1 MTTTTTT
8 ATTPNPAAGETM
20 RRHQAPPARLHR
32 RCAVVCDV
40 EGCLL
45 RSSSCFPY
53 FMVVALEGGGLLRA
67 ILLLVL
73 HPLLS
78 FLSEETSIRAMTLIC
93 FCGVSVSNFRGGAAV
108 LPKHLLGDVGREGF
122 QLLMAGERKVCLS
135 RMPKVMVEEF
145 LRKYLGVEVV
155 VAREMKVA
163 GGYYTG
169 FMEDKMAEEEDAL
182 LEKDEI
188 DREPLGFTAE
198 GKAPLHPLFSRC
210 QEVVAVSE
218 EEKAA
223 WRPLPKEEY
232 PEALVFHDGRVAFR
246 PTPLAATAMFMWLPF
261 GCLLAF
267 IRAAIC
273 IFLPY
278 GVSTTAL
285 AFTGMKNRLVPSP
298 FTPSPAPRQ
307 PTKPTAPP
315 GRLFVCNHRTL
326 LDPICISVV
335 LRGPVTAV
343 VYGVSALS
351 QMLSPIRTVMLKR
364 IREEDKAM
372 IAAELRRGD
381 VVICPEGT
389 TCREPFLLRFSPLFA
404 ELADEVH
411 PVALNSDASMFY
423 GTTAGGA
430 KFMDPFFVLMNPYT
444 LYTGEFLESVP
455 AGERRSGRDT
465 ANRVQEVIAAALG
478 FRRTML
484 TRKDKYITLAGND
497 GVTHKRT

>member
-1 MTTTTTT
+1 
-8 ATTPNPAAGETM
+8 
-20 RRHQAPPARLHR
+20 
-32 RCAVVCDV
+32 
-40 EGCLL
+40 
-45 RSSSCFPY
+45 
-53 FMVVALEGGGLLRA
+53 MVVALEGGGLLRA
-67 ILLLVL
+67 ILLL
-73 HPLLS
+73 
-78 FLSEETSIRAMTLIC
+78 ETSIRAMTLIC

-278 GVSTTAL
+278 GISTTAL
-285 AFTGMKNRLVPSP
+285 AFTGMKNRL
-298 FTPSPAPRQ
+298 

-335 LRGPVTAV
+335 LRGP
-343 VYGVSALS
+343 
-351 QMLSPIRTVMLKR
+351 MLSPIRTVMLKR